1 MKFPDVTPSTALG
14 WLVGILLLLLFV
26 TIAGIVPAAKHLGF
40 HRGYQA
46 AYEDYRSGRIDCVV
60 TVKYPEWLKQGKE
73 Q

>member
-1 MKFPDVTPSTALG
+1 MKFPDVTPSTALK

-26 TIAGIVPAAKHLGF
+26 TIAGIVPAMKHLGF

-46 AYEDYRSGRIDCVV
+46 AFEDYRSGRIDCVV
-60 TVKYPEWLKQGKE
+60 TVKYPEWLKQEKE